1 MKMKKRIFFP
11 FIIVLLFVSGCI
23 SEQTARQ
30 RILEPAFVTEI
41 VDGDTIKAEVNG
53 TAETIRLLHIN
64 TPEKQEKCYQEAKD
78 RLKELIENKTV
89 WLERDMQDED
99 KYDRK
104 LRYIFLSQNL
114 NPQDYNDF
122 VNLMIIREGYASLL
136 IIEPNTRYQAK
147 FEQAIEQAAEEEG
160 CIWGSKSSYNNC
172 FKIEEFHY
180 DAEGEDCEN
189 PNDEYIILKNSC
201 QDILMK
207 GWIIKDNA
215 RHVYSFKDFTAKSN
229 LSFTLHSG
237 SGNDNSTDLFWN
249 QNMQCP
255 AVWNNDHDSLF
266 LRDTDD
272 NLVLQHI
279 Y

>member
-1 MKMKKRIFFP
+1 M
-11 FIIVLLFVSGCI
+11 LLFVSGCI

-41 VDGDTIKAEVNG
+41 VDGDTIKVEVNG
-53 TAETIRLLHIN
+53 TIETIRLLHIN
-64 TPEKQEKCYQEAKD
+64 TPEKQEKCYQEAKE
-78 RLKELIENKTV
+78 RLEELIENKTV

-104 LRYIFLSQNL
+104 LRYLFLTENL
-114 NPQDYNDF
+114 DPDNFNGF
-122 VNLMIIREGYASLL
+122 VNLIIIREGYASLL
-136 IIEPNTRYQAK
+136 IIEPNARYQAK
-147 FEQAIEQAAEEEG
+147 FEQAIEQASEEEG
-160 CIWGSKSSYNNC
+160 CIWGSKSSYSSC
-172 FKIEEFHY
+172 FKVEEFHY

-189 PNDEYIILKNSC
+189 PNNEYVILKNSC

-207 GWIIKDNA
+207 NWTIKDNA
-215 RHVYSFKDFTAKSN
+215 RHVYSFKDFTAKSD

-249 QNMQCP
+249 QNMQCL